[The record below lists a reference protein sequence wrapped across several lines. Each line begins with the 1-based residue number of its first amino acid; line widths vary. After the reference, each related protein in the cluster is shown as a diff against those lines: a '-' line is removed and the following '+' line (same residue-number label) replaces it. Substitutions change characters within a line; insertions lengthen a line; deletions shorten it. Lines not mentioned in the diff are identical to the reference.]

1 MSSPK
6 KAAKPKARIELL
18 EPGNPLFWVSYFL
31 AEDQITVE
39 LDALHIEMHNR
50 HRSGLTTYALSA
62 AACEQSLKVKTISY
76 DLRDRGLLLFGF
88 AGTTVLQGGA
98 A

>member
-1 MSSPK
+1 MSSTK

-39 LDALHIEMHNR
+39 LDALHIEMHRR
-50 HRSGLTTYALSA
+50 HRSELTTYALSA
-62 AACEQSLKVKTISY
+62 AASEQSWKVREIAR
-76 DLRDRGLLLFGF
+76 DLRDRGLRLFGF
-88 AGTTVLQGGA
+88 AGTSALQGGA

>member
-1 MSSPK
+1 MATTT

-18 EPGNPLFWVSYFL
+18 EIGNPMFWVAYFL
-31 AEDQITVE
+31 AEDQISAE
-39 LDALHIEMHNR
+39 LDALHSEMHRR
-50 HRSGLTTYALSA
+50 HRSELTTYAICA
-62 AACEQSLKVKTISY
+62 ASGEQDFKVRTIAR

-88 AGTTVLQGGA
+88 AGTSVLQGGA

>member
-1 MSSPK
+1 MATTK
-6 KAAKPKARIELL
+6 TEAKPKARIELL

-39 LDALHIEMHNR
+39 LDALHIEMHRR
-50 HRSGLTTYALSA
+50 HRSELTTYALCA
-62 AACEQSLKVKTISY
+62 AADEQAFKV
-76 DLRDRGLLLFGF
+76 RDIARTLVERGLLLFGF
-88 AGTTVLQGGA
+88 AGTTALQGGA

>member
-1 MSSPK
+1 MSSTK
-6 KAAKPKARIELL
+6 KAAKQKARIELL

-50 HRSGLTTYALSA
+50 HRSELTTYALSA
-62 AACEQSLKVKTISY
+62 AASEQNWKVREIAR

-88 AGTTVLQGGA
+88 AGTSVLQGGA

>member
-1 MSSPK
+1 MATTK
-6 KAAKPKARIELL
+6 KAAKPQVRIELL

-39 LDALHIEMHNR
+39 LDALHIEMHRR
-50 HRSGLTTYALSA
+50 HRSDLTKYALSA
-62 AACEQSLKVKTISY
+62 AASEQWFKVRTIAS
-76 DLRDRGLLLFGF
+76 DLRDRGQLLFGF
-88 AGTTVLQGGA
+88 AGTSALQGGA